1 MKDIDLKEQDIKKL
15 IGTDQGPI
23 YFPFDDNEDRKVVH
37 SKEISKNQLA
47 FLYSKLYSA
56 YLKLYFKNKTLEEE
70 LKDAVKKAEAAAEEV
85 SMINES
91 YDTKFENYVNELIDK
106 RIKEKLTLDEKSE
119 PYSGSYAT
127 LNYGEDNLGYV
138 CLKAYYDD

>member
-1 MKDIDLKEQDIKKL
+1 MKDIDLKKQDIKKL
-15 IGTDQGPI
+15 IGTDQCPI

-47 FLYSKLYSA
+47 FLYSNLYSA
-56 YLKLYFKNKTLEEE
+56 YLKLYFENKTLKEE
-70 LKDAVKKAEAAAEEV
+70 LKDAVKKEEEV
-85 SMINES
+85 STTDES
-91 YDTKFENYVNELIDK
+91 YDTKFEKYFNELIDK

-119 PYSGSYAT
+119 AYSGSYAT
-127 LNYGEDNLGYV
+127 LKYGEDNLGYV

>member
-1 MKDIDLKEQDIKKL
+1 MKDINLKEQDIQL
-15 IGTDQGPI
+15 IGTDHGPI
-23 YFPFDDNEDRKVVH
+23 YFPFEDNEDRKVVH

-56 YLKLYFKNKTLEEE
+56 YLKLYLKNKTLEEE
-70 LKDAVKKAEAAAEEV
+70 LKNAVEEAEEV
-85 SMINES
+85 AEVPTINES
-91 YDTKFENYVNELIDK
+91 YDTKFEKYFNELIDK
-106 RIKEKLTLDEKSE
+106 RIKEKLVLDERSE

-138 CLKAYYDD
+138 CLKAYHDD

>member
-1 MKDIDLKEQDIKKL
+1 MKDINLKEQDIQL
-15 IGTDQGPI
+15 IGTDHGPI

-47 FLYSKLYSA
+47 FLYSNLYSA
-56 YLKLYFKNKTLEEE
+56 YLKLYLKNKTLEEE
-70 LKDAVKKAEAAAEEV
+70 LKNAVEADEEPAEV
-85 SMINES
+85 STINES
-91 YDTKFENYVNELIDK
+91 YDSKFENYVNELIDK
-106 RIKEKLTLDEKSE
+106 RIKEKLVLDERSE

-138 CLKAYYDD
+138 CLKAYHDD

>member
-1 MKDIDLKEQDIKKL
+1 MKDIDLKEQDIQL
-15 IGTDQGPI
+15 IGTDHGPI
-23 YFPFDDNEDRKVVH
+23 YFPFEDNEDRKVVH

-56 YLKLYFKNKTLEEE
+56 YLKLYLKNKTLEEE
-70 LKDAVKKAEAAAEEV
+70 LKNAVEEAEVAEV
-85 SMINES
+85 PTINES
-91 YDTKFENYVNELIDK
+91 YDTKFEKYFNELIDK
-106 RIKEKLTLDEKSE
+106 RIKEKLVLDERSE

>member
-15 IGTDQGPI
+15 IGTDQCPI

-47 FLYSKLYSA
+47 FLYSNLYSA
-56 YLKLYFKNKTLEEE
+56 YLKLYFENKTLEEE
-70 LKDAVKKAEAAAEEV
+70 LMDAVKKEEEV
-85 SMINES
+85 STTGES
-91 YDTKFENYVNELIDK
+91 YDAKFEKYFNELIDK
-106 RIKEKLTLDEKSE
+106 RIKEKLTFDEESE
-119 PYSGSYAT
+119 AYSGSYAT

>member
-1 MKDIDLKEQDIKKL
+1 MKDIDLKEQDIQL
-15 IGTDQGPI
+15 IGTDHGPI
-23 YFPFDDNEDRKVVH
+23 YFPFEDNEDRKVVH

-56 YLKLYFKNKTLEEE
+56 YLKLYLKNKTLEEE
-70 LKDAVKKAEAAAEEV
+70 LKNAVEEAEEV
-85 SMINES
+85 AEVPTINES
-91 YDTKFENYVNELIDK
+91 YDTKFEKYFNELIDK
-106 RIKEKLTLDEKSE
+106 RIKEKLVLDERSE

-138 CLKAYYDD
+138 CLKAYHDD

>member
-1 MKDIDLKEQDIKKL
+1 M
-15 IGTDQGPI
+15 
-23 YFPFDDNEDRKVVH
+23 
-37 SKEISKNQLA
+37 A

-56 YLKLYFKNKTLEEE
+56 YLKLYLKNKTLEEE
-70 LKDAVKKAEAAAEEV
+70 LKNAVEEAEEAAEV
-85 SMINES
+85 PTINES

-106 RIKEKLTLDEKSE
+106 RIKEKLVLDERSE

-138 CLKAYYDD
+138 CLKAYHDD

>member
-47 FLYSKLYSA
+47 FLYSNLYSV
-56 YLKLYFKNKTLEEE
+56 YLKLYFENKTLKEE
-70 LKDAVKKAEAAAEEV
+70 LKEAVKKEEEV
-85 SMINES
+85 LTTDES
-91 YDTKFENYVNELIDK
+91 YNTKFEKYFNELIDK

-119 PYSGSYAT
+119 AYSGSYAT
-127 LNYGEDNLGYV
+127 LKYGEDNLGYV

>member
-1 MKDIDLKEQDIKKL
+1 MKEQDIKL
-15 IGTDQGPI
+15 IGSDQCPI

-56 YLKLYFKNKTLEEE
+56 YLKLYLKNKTLEEE
-70 LKDAVKKAEAAAEEV
+70 LQDAVKKAEAAEEV
-85 SMINES
+85 STINES
-91 YDTKFENYVNELIDK
+91 HDTKFENYVNELIDK
-106 RIKEKLTLDEKSE
+106 RIKEKLVLDERSE

-138 CLKAYYDD
+138 CLKAYHDD

>member
-47 FLYSKLYSA
+47 FLYSNLYSA
-56 YLKLYFKNKTLEEE
+56 YLKLYLKNKSLEEE
-70 LKDAVKKAEAAAEEV
+70 LKNAVEADEESAEV
-85 SMINES
+85 PMINES
-91 YDTKFENYVNELIDK
+91 YDTKFEKYFNELIDK
-106 RIKEKLTLDEKSE
+106 RIKEKLVLDERSE

-127 LNYGEDNLGYV
+127 LNYGDDNLGYV